1 MALEVHM
8 RRILVA
14 IDGSAPASRGARLA
28 AEIAVRFGSRLTL
41 AYVVPR
47 LLLPPD
53 VYGLT
58 VEEVEREKRA
68 HGERVLHEA
77 LAALGDAGVEI
88 EPVVLSGSPAEMLAQ
103 AAEAPDVDLVVA
115 GSRGQGAV
123 ARALLGSV
131 SDRLAHICPKPILIV
146 H

>member
-1 MALEVHM
+1 M

-14 IDGSAPASRGARLA
+14 IDGSAPAARGARLA
-28 AEIAVRFGSRLTL
+28 ADIAVRFGARMTL

-68 HGERVLHEA
+68 FADRVVHGA
-77 LAALGDAGVEI
+77 LSTLGDAGVEVDT
-88 EPVVLSGSPAEMLAQ
+88 VVLSGPPAETLSEAA
-103 AAEAPDVDLVVA
+103 AAEDVDLVVA

-123 ARALLGSV
+123 ARVLLGSV
-131 SDRLAHICPKPILIV
+131 SDRLAHLCPKPILIV

>member
-1 MALEVHM
+1 VK
-8 RRILVA
+8 RILVA
-14 IDGSAPASRGARLA
+14 IDGSAPATRGARLA
-28 AEIAVRFGSRLTL
+28 ADIAVRFGARLTL
-41 AYVVPR
+41 VYVVPR

-58 VEEVEREKRA
+58 VEEVEREQRA
-68 HGERVLHEA
+68 HAEKVLHIA
-77 LAALGDAGVEI
+77 LTELGGAGVEI
-88 EPVVLSGSPAEMLAQ
+88 DTQVMSGPPAETL
-103 AAEAPDVDLVVA
+103 AEAAGQADVDLVVA

-131 SDRLAHICPKPILIV
+131 SDRLVHLCPKPILVV

>member
-1 MALEVHM
+1 M

-14 IDGSAPASRGARLA
+14 IDGSAPATRAARLA
-28 AEIAVRFGSRLTL
+28 ADIAVRFGARMTL

-68 HGERVLHEA
+68 FADRVVHEA
-77 LAALGDAGVEI
+77 LSALGDAGVE
-88 EPVVLSGSPAEMLAQ
+88 VDTRVLSGPPAETLSDV
-103 AAEAPDVDLVVA
+103 AAADDVDLVVA

-131 SDRLAHICPKPILIV
+131 SDRLAHLCPKPLLIV